1 MRRLIAI
8 LPVVVASAG
17 LGLAAGD
24 FTAAAAVAVL
34 GTVFALVG
42 PRFELD
48 RGRQFVTSAMG
59 AGVGYLLATVLYT
72 AHSATLADGWARFA
86 AASILAGAARFVIVQ
101 PSGGRMATMVL
112 LFAALAAAGQTHAAG
127 FPVVVALFVI
137 ASVWVPSARFD
148 HEMLGETS
156 GRRVA
161 VAAAIF
167 LVAGALAL
175 AGTAGARTAYRWMLN
190 RQRLVALN
198 FEPSVGFSDQMDLG
212 SLDGLIDSDTVVLRV
227 RGPHVDY
234 LRGAVL
240 DFYAVGR
247 WSHSDAAAIETLEHY
262 EGNPGQAAPPA
273 IDEGGQHPSVQIAA
287 VLEGTDRFFLPLH
300 ARGIETFPP
309 TVQVDRQGAVR
320 RPGKRGIETARF
332 TLGDRDRAQPAE
344 PAPSD
349 LQIPRSLRPAVEAMA
364 AQWSAGAA
372 TAEDKLAAIQR
383 RLHADFQYAR
393 GVHRY
398 GGGIDPVLEFLTIDR
413 RGHCEY
419 FATAMALL
427 ARAQKIPARVVMG
440 YRVGEESPFGYDI
453 VRERNAHSWVEAWL
467 PDRGWTTFDPTP
479 DTEIPQNRRHHAGYL
494 ASIGDEAGVAY
505 GQLVEWLQRRTVTQ
519 TAAAWASGLV
529 VLFWIVARGSR
540 RRAVPVATGAEDDP
554 PLPCLT
560 DLLTALEQ
568 AGHPHDVHEPIERF
582 AARLTDPEAA
592 VLLERCAALRYGS
605 VGDAGALATDVGRY
619 TRRQRRR
626 GVSAQE

>member
-8 LPVVVASAG
+8 LPIVVASVG
-17 LGLAAGD
+17 LGLAAAD

-34 GTVFALVG
+34 GSVFALVG

-48 RGRQFVTSAMG
+48 RGRQLVTSAMG
-59 AGVGYLLATVLYT
+59 AGVGYLLVTVLYT
-72 AHSATLADGWARFA
+72 AHGASLADGWARIA
-86 AASILAGAARFVIVQ
+86 AASILAGAARYVIVR

-112 LFAALAAAGQTHAAG
+112 VFAALVAAGQTHAAG

-137 ASVWVPSARFD
+137 AGVWVPSARFD
-148 HEMLGETS
+148 HEMLGEMS

-175 AGTAGARTAYRWMLN
+175 AGTAGARSAYRWMLN

-247 WSHSDAAAIETLEHY
+247 WSHSDAATVETPEHY
-262 EGNPGQAAPPA
+262 EGAAFPGPA
-273 IDEGGQHPSVQIAA
+273 SANGDGRQGREVQITA
-287 VLEGTDRFFLPLH
+287 VSEGTDRFFLPLH
-300 ARGIETFPP
+300 ARGLETFPP

-320 RPGKRGIETARF
+320 RSGKHGVEIARF
-332 TLGDRDRAQPAE
+332 TVGDRDRARAAGPS
-344 PAPSD
+344 PSD
-349 LQIPRSLRPAVEAMA
+349 LQIPRSLRASMESMA
-364 AQWSAGAA
+364 AEWSAGAA
-372 TAEDKLAAIQR
+372 TAEDKLAAIQH
-383 RLHADFQYAR
+383 RLHTDFQYAR
-393 GVHRY
+393 VVQRY
-398 GGGIDPVLEFLTIDR
+398 GGGIDPVFEFLTLDR

-479 DTEIPQNRRHHAGYL
+479 DTEIPQNRLHRAGYL

-505 GQLVEWLQRRTVTQ
+505 GQLVEWLQRRTVGE
-519 TAAAWASGLV
+519 TAAAWGTGLV
-529 VLFWIVARGSR
+529 VLFWIVARGNR
-540 RRAVPVATGAEDDP
+540 RRAVPQAAGAEEDA
-554 PLPCLT
+554 PLPFLT
-560 DLLTALEQ
+560 DLLTTLEQ
-568 AGHPHDVHEPIERF
+568 AGHPHEVHEPIERF

-592 VLLERCAALRYGS
+592 DLLERCAALRYGS

-619 TRRQRRR
+619 TRRHRRR
-626 GVSAQE
+626 GLSAQE